1 MLKVELGIASREYN
15 DQDTIR
21 RFNMGETYQGNNMVS
36 TNSFNDMNNTQK
48 DVKVEERYENGKK
61 IITITTTM
69 TTINNNINNNVG
81 LNNLKSNCAINSFS
95 EIPR

>member
-36 TNSFNDMNNTQK
+36 TNSFNDMNNTVVRK
-48 DVKVEERYENGKK
+48 NRVATVHSIVIDVDIV
-61 IITITTTM
+61 
-69 TTINNNINNNVG
+69 
-81 LNNLKSNCAINSFS
+81 
-95 EIPR
+95 P